1 MDIYG
6 HSCYKKGA
14 DCLMLWILCRT
25 FAGMTT
31 IGTLLIFAAAIVLM
45 VVAIARWKVHPFLAI
60 MGTAILLAVLLGVP
74 YTDIPDVIGKG
85 FGGVFSGIALVII
98 LGTLIGSVLEH
109 TDGAV
114 ALARAVERVVGK
126 RHPRLAMMLI
136 GWIVSIPVF
145 CDSGFVLVSPIG
157 KSLAHRSGTSP
168 VPLMLALAAGLF
180 ASHVFIPPTPGPV
193 AAAGMVGLENNLL
206 LVIGM
211 GIVIS
216 LLSLIPAYF
225 FAGYIGGHAKARP
238 YDASSDA
245 IIIEDEHRCSATLAF
260 LPIVLPIVLI
270 ALGSVAALMNMPTDV
285 AAIFTFLGK
294 PSIAL
299 IIALLSCLPLLMQQK
314 MTGQFYDITQ
324 SSLKT
329 AGPIIFITAAGGVL
343 GAVVVASGFVDII
356 KESGNSLKVLGVVFP
371 FLIAAILKSAQGS
384 STVAITTTASMMGM
398 FSDSGSMMNA
408 LGFTTPLAATLVV
421 MAIGA
426 GAMTVSHANDSY
438 FWVVTGFGGIKAGDG
453 YRTMTLM
460 TLIMGITAIALIALA
475 AALLL

>member
-1 MDIYG
+1 MG
-6 HSCYKKGA
+6 T
-14 DCLMLWILCRT
+14 ILL
-25 FAGMTT
+25 FV
-31 IGTLLIFAAAIVLM
+31 AAIILM
-45 VVAIARWKVHPFLAI
+45 VVAIARFKVHPFLAI
-60 MGTAILLAVLLGVP
+60 LGTALLLAVLLGVP
-74 YTDIPDVIGKG
+74 FADIPDVIGKG

-98 LGTLIGSVLEH
+98 FGTLIGSVLEH
-109 TDGAV
+109 TGGAV
-114 ALARAVERVVGK
+114 ALAQAVERVVGK

-157 KSLAHRSGTSP
+157 KSLARRSGISP

-206 LVIGM
+206 LVIGL
-211 GIVIS
+211 GVVIS
-216 LLSLIPAYF
+216 LLSLIPAYWF
-225 FAGYIGGHAKARP
+225 TAYIGGHAKARP
-238 YDASSDA
+238 YDADSDNV
-245 IIIEDEHRCSATLAF
+245 IIEGEHHCRPWLAF
-260 LPIVLPIVLI
+260 LPIVLPIVLM
-270 ALGSVAALMNMPTDV
+270 ALGSVASLVDLPEGVTAVL
-285 AAIFTFLGK
+285 TFLGK
-294 PSIAL
+294 PVIAL
-299 IIALLSCLPLLMQQK
+299 MIALLSCLPLLMQQGL
-314 MTGQFYDITQ
+314 TSQFYDITQ

-356 KESGNSLKVLGVVFP
+356 KESGESLKALGVVFP

-398 FSDSGSMMNA
+398 FSDSGSMMSA
-408 LGFTTPLAATLVV
+408 LGFTSPLAAALVV

-438 FWVVTGFGGIKAGDG
+438 FWVVTGFGGIKARDG

-460 TLIMGITAIALIALA
+460 TLIMGLTAITLIALA
-475 AALLL
+475 AAILL

>member
-1 MDIYG
+1 
-6 HSCYKKGA
+6 
-14 DCLMLWILCRT
+14 
-25 FAGMTT
+25 MTT
-31 IGTLLIFAAAIVLM
+31 IGTLLIFAAAIILM

-60 MGTAILLAVLLGVP
+60 LGTAILLAALLGIP
-74 YTDIPDVIGKG
+74 YAEIPDVIAKG

-98 LGTLIGSVLEH
+98 FGTLIGSVLER
-109 TDGAV
+109 TGGAV

-126 RHPRLAMMLI
+126 RYPRLAMMLI

-157 KSLAHRSGTSP
+157 KSLARRSGISP

-193 AAAGMVGLENNLL
+193 VAAGMVGLENNLL
-206 LVIGM
+206 LVIGL
-211 GIVIS
+211 GVIIS
-216 LLSLIPAYF
+216 LLTLIPAYF
-225 FAGYIGGHAKARP
+225 FAGRYGQLDGESELSEISE
-238 YDASSDA
+238 SSENQPSG
-245 IIIEDEHRCSATLAF
+245 INATLAF
-260 LPIVLPIVLI
+260 LPIVLPIVLM
-270 ALGSVAALMNMPTDV
+270 ALGSEASLVTLPEGLTAVL
-285 AAIFTFLGK
+285 TFLGK
-294 PSIAL
+294 PVIAL
-299 IIALLSCLPLLMQQK
+299 MIALLSCLPLLMKTK

-356 KESGNSLKVLGVVFP
+356 KESGEALKALGVVFP

-408 LGFTTPLAATLVV
+408 LGFTSPLAAALVV

-438 FWVVTGFGGIKAGDG
+438 FWVVTGFGGIKARDG

-460 TLIMGITAIALIALA
+460 TLIMGLTAIALIAIA
-475 AALLL
+475 AAILL

>member
-1 MDIYG
+1 
-6 HSCYKKGA
+6 
-14 DCLMLWILCRT
+14 
-25 FAGMTT
+25 MTT

-60 MGTAILLAVLLGVP
+60 LGTAILLAVVLGVP
-74 YTDIPDVIGKG
+74 YTDLPDVIGKG

-98 LGTLIGSVLEH
+98 FGTLIGSVLEH
-109 TDGAV
+109 TGGAV

-157 KSLAHRSGTSP
+157 KSLARRSGTSP

-193 AAAGMVGLENNLL
+193 AAAGMVGLENDLL
-206 LVIGM
+206 LVIGL
-211 GIVIS
+211 GAVIS
-216 LLSLIPAYF
+216 LLSLVPAYWF
-225 FAGYIGGHAKARP
+225 SGRFSNSENSEGSEGSENSERQRP
-238 YDASSDA
+238 N
-245 IIIEDEHRCSATLAF
+245 CGATLAL
-260 LPIVLPIVLI
+260 LPIVLPIVLM
-270 ALGSVAALMNMPTDV
+270 ALGSVASLVAMPEGITAAL
-285 AAIFTFLGK
+285 TFLGK
-294 PSIAL
+294 PVIAL
-299 IIALLSCLPLLMQQK
+299 MIATLSCLPLLMK
-314 MTGQFYDITQ
+314 AKTTSLFYDITQ

-343 GAVVVASGFVDII
+343 GSVVVASGFVDII
-356 KESGNSLKVLGVVFP
+356 KESGEALKALGVVFP
-371 FLIAAILKSAQGS
+371 FLITAILKSAQGS
-384 STVAITTTASMMGM
+384 STVAITTTASMMGL

-408 LGFTTPLAATLVV
+408 LGFTSPLAAALVV

-438 FWVVTGFGGIKAGDG
+438 FWVVTGFGGIKARDG

-460 TLIMGITAIALIALA
+460 TLLMGLTAIAVIALA

>member
-1 MDIYG
+1 M
-6 HSCYKKGA
+6 S
-14 DCLMLWILCRT
+14 
-25 FAGMTT
+25 
-31 IGTLLIFAAAIVLM
+31 TLLIFAAAIILM

-60 MGTAILLAVLLGVP
+60 LGAALLLAVLLGIP
-74 YTDIPDVIGKG
+74 FADIPDVIGKG
-85 FGGVFSGIALVII
+85 FGGVSSGIALVII
-98 LGTLIGSVLEH
+98 FGTLIGSVLER
-109 TDGAV
+109 TGGAV
-114 ALARAVERVVGK
+114 VLARAVERVVGK

-157 KSLAHRSGTSP
+157 KSLAKRSGNSP

-206 LVIGM
+206 LVIALGS
-211 GIVIS
+211 VIS
-216 LLSLIPAYF
+216 LLTLIPAYF
-225 FAGYIGGHAKARP
+225 FAGSAGKRIEPAETPNEVLTA
-238 YDASSDA
+238 
-245 IIIEDEHRCSATLAF
+245 EDERPCNATLAF
-260 LPIVLPIVLI
+260 LPIFLPIVLM
-270 ALGSVAALMNMPTDV
+270 ALGSVAALTQLPSGIAT
-285 AAIFTFLGK
+285 ALTFLGK
-294 PSIAL
+294 PAIAL
-299 IIALLSCLPLLMQQK
+299 MIALLSCLPLLMKRK

-356 KESGNSLKVLGVVFP
+356 KESGEALKALGVVFP

-408 LGFTTPLAATLVV
+408 LGFTSPLAAALVV

-438 FWVVTGFGGIKAGDG
+438 FWVVTGFGGIKARDG

-460 TLIMGITAIALIALA
+460 TLLMGLTAISLITLA
-475 AALLL
+475 SLLIPT

>member
-1 MDIYG
+1 
-6 HSCYKKGA
+6 
-14 DCLMLWILCRT
+14 
-25 FAGMTT
+25 MTT
-31 IGTLLIFAAAIVLM
+31 ISTLIIFAAAIILM
-45 VVAIARWKVHPFLAI
+45 VVAIARFKVHPFLAI
-60 MGTAILLAVLLGVP
+60 LGTALLLAALLGVP
-74 YTDIPDVIGKG
+74 FADIPDVIGKG
-85 FGGVFSGIALVII
+85 FGGMFSGIALVII
-98 LGTLIGSVLEH
+98 FGMLIGSILER
-109 TDGAV
+109 TGAAV
-114 ALARAVERVVGK
+114 ALARAVERMVGK
-126 RHPRLAMMLI
+126 RHPRLAMILI

-157 KSLAHRSGTSP
+157 KSLAQRSGLSP

-206 LVIGM
+206 LVIGL
-211 GIVIS
+211 GAVIS

-225 FAGYIGGHAKARP
+225 FAGRVGKHCKDYSEDSKVSENSENLPPRVNAVLSFLP
-238 YDASSDA
+238 
-245 IIIEDEHRCSATLAF
+245 II
-260 LPIVLPIVLI
+260 LPIVLM
-270 ALGSVAALMNMPTDV
+270 ALGSVASLASLPENI
-285 AAIFTFLGK
+285 AAVFTFLGK
-294 PSIAL
+294 PVIAL
-299 IIALLSCLPLLMQQK
+299 MIAPLSCLPLLMRQK
-314 MTGQFYDITQ
+314 MTKEFYDITQ

-356 KESGNSLKVLGVVFP
+356 KESGDSLKMLGVFFP

-408 LGFTTPLAATLVV
+408 LGFTSPLAAALVV

-438 FWVVTGFGGIKAGDG
+438 FWVVTGFGGIKARDG

-460 TLIMGITAIALIALA
+460 TLIMGITAIILIALA
-475 AALLL
+475 ATFLL

>member
-225 FAGYIGGHAKARP
+225 FAGHIGKRVQAAEP
-238 YDASSDA
+238 TSDVLA
-245 IIIEDEHRCSATLAF
+245 TEDEHHCSATLAF
-260 LPIVLPIVLI
+260 LPIVLPIVLM
-270 ALGSVAALMNMPTDV
+270 ALGSVAALMNIPTDV
-285 AAIFTFLGK
+285 AAVFTFLGK

-356 KESGNSLKVLGVVFP
+356 KESGDSLKVLGVVFP

-438 FWVVTGFGGIKAGDG
+438 FWVVSGFGGIKAGDG

>member
-1 MDIYG
+1 LIL
-6 HSCYKKGA
+6 CF
-14 DCLMLWILCRT
+14 LCRT
-25 FAGMTT
+25 FADMTT
-31 IGTLLIFAAAIVLM
+31 IGTLLIFAAAIILM

-60 MGTAILLAVLLGVP
+60 LGTAILLAALLGVP
-74 YTDIPDVIGKG
+74 FADIPDVIGKG
-85 FGGVFSGIALVII
+85 FGGVSNGIALVII
-98 LGTLIGSVLEH
+98 FGTLIGSVLER
-109 TDGAV
+109 TGGAV
-114 ALARAVERVVGK
+114 ALARAVELVVGK

-157 KSLAHRSGTSP
+157 KSLAQRSGISP

-193 AAAGMVGLENNLL
+193 AAAGMTGLENNLL
-206 LVIGM
+206 LVIGL
-211 GIVIS
+211 GIVVS

-225 FAGYIGGHAKARP
+225 FTGRFGK
-238 YDASSDA
+238 DTSENSKNSESSKSS
-245 IIIEDEHRCSATLAF
+245 EPSVSCNATLAF
-260 LPIVLPIVLI
+260 LPIVLPIVLM
-270 ALGSVAALMNMPTDV
+270 ALGSVAALASLPAGV
-285 AAIFTFLGK
+285 AATLTFLGK
-294 PSIAL
+294 PVIAL
-299 IIALLSCLPLLMQQK
+299 MIALLSCLPLLMQTK
-314 MTGQFYDITQ
+314 MTSKFYDITQ

-356 KESGNSLKVLGVVFP
+356 KESGDALKALGVVFP
-371 FLIAAILKSAQGS
+371 FIIAAILKSAQGS

-398 FSDSGSMMNA
+398 FNDSGSMMSA
-408 LGFTTPLAATLVV
+408 LGFTSPLAAALVV

-438 FWVVTGFGGIKAGDG
+438 FWVVTGFGGIKARDG

-460 TLIMGITAIALIALA
+460 TLIMGLSAILLIALA
-475 AALLL
+475 AAILL

>member
-1 MDIYG
+1 
-6 HSCYKKGA
+6 
-14 DCLMLWILCRT
+14 
-25 FAGMTT
+25 MTT
-31 IGTLLIFAAAIVLM
+31 ISTLLIFAAAIILM

-60 MGTAILLAVLLGVP
+60 LGTAILLAALLGVP
-74 YTDIPDVIGKG
+74 FTDIPDVIGKG
-85 FGGVFSGIALVII
+85 FGSVMSGIALVII
-98 LGTLIGSVLEH
+98 FGTLIGSVLER
-109 TDGAV
+109 TGGAV
-114 ALARAVERVVGK
+114 ALARAVEHVVGK

-157 KSLAHRSGTSP
+157 KSLAKRSGTSP

-180 ASHVFIPPTPGPV
+180 TSHVFIPPTPGPV
-193 AAAGMVGLENNLL
+193 AAAGMTGLENNLL
-206 LVIGM
+206 LVIGL

-225 FAGYIGGHAKARP
+225 FAGRIGKRVEAAEP
-238 YDASSDA
+238 TPDELQTT
-245 IIIEDEHRCSATLAF
+245 EDSHRCSAWLAF
-260 LPIVLPIVLI
+260 LPIVLPIVLM
-270 ALGSVAALMNMPTDV
+270 ALGSVATLTNLPEGLTAVL
-285 AAIFTFLGK
+285 TFLGK
-294 PSIAL
+294 PVIAL
-299 IIALLSCLPLLMQQK
+299 MIALLSCLPLLMQRK
-314 MTGQFYDITQ
+314 MTGEFYDITQ

-356 KESGNSLKVLGVVFP
+356 KESGDSLKALGVVFP

-398 FSDSGSMMNA
+398 FNDTGSMMNA
-408 LGFTTPLAATLVV
+408 LGFTSPLAAALVV

-438 FWVVTGFGGIKAGDG
+438 FWVVTGFGGIKARDG

-460 TLIMGITAIALIALA
+460 TLIMGLTAIAIIALA
-475 AALLL
+475 STILL

>member
-1 MDIYG
+1 M
-6 HSCYKKGA
+6 S
-14 DCLMLWILCRT
+14 
-25 FAGMTT
+25 
-31 IGTLLIFAAAIVLM
+31 TLLIFAAAIVLM

-60 MGTAILLAVLLGVP
+60 LGTAILLAALLGIP
-74 YTDIPDVIGKG
+74 ITDIPDVIGKG

-98 LGTLIGSVLEH
+98 FGTLIGNVLGR
-109 TDGAV
+109 TGGAV

-136 GWIVSIPVF
+136 GWFVSIPVF

-157 KSLAHRSGTSP
+157 KSLARRSGISP

-193 AAAGMVGLENNLL
+193 AAAGMTGLENDLL
-206 LVIGM
+206 LVIGL
-211 GIVIS
+211 GVVVS

-225 FAGYIGGHAKARP
+225 FAGYIGGHAKAMP
-238 YDASSDA
+238 NDADSDNVMA
-245 IIIEDEHRCSATLAF
+245 EGEYPCSAWLAF
-260 LPIVLPIVLI
+260 LPIVLPIVLMT
-270 ALGSVAALMNMPTDV
+270 LGSVTSLINLPQGV
-285 AAIFTFLGK
+285 ANVLTFLGK
-294 PSIAL
+294 PVIAL
-299 IIALLSCLPLLMQQK
+299 MIALLSCLPVLMRQQ
-314 MTGQFYDITQ
+314 MLGQFNDITHNA
-324 SSLKT
+324 LKT

-343 GAVVVASGFVDII
+343 GAVVTASGFVDII
-356 KESGNSLKVLGVVFP
+356 KESGDSLKALGVVFP

-384 STVAITTTASMMGM
+384 STVAITTTAGMMGM
-398 FSDSGSMMNA
+398 FSDSGSMMSA
-408 LGFTTPLAATLVV
+408 LGFTSPLAAALVV

-438 FWVVTGFGGIKAGDG
+438 FWVVTGFGGIKARDG

-460 TLIMGITAIALIALA
+460 TLIMGLTAIAIIALA

>member
-1 MDIYG
+1 MP
-6 HSCYKKGA
+6 
-14 DCLMLWILCRT
+14 
-25 FAGMTT
+25 T
-31 IGTLLIFAAAIVLM
+31 ISALLLFAAAIILM
-45 VVAIARWKVHPFLAI
+45 VIAIARFKVHPFLAI
-60 MGTAILLAVLLGVP
+60 LGTALLLALLLGVP
-74 YTDIPDVIGKG
+74 FADIPDVIGKG
-85 FGGVFSGIALVII
+85 FGGVSSGIALVII
-98 LGTLIGSVLEH
+98 FGTFIGSVLEH
-109 TDGAV
+109 TGGAV

-157 KSLAHRSGTSP
+157 KSLARRSGSSL

-193 AAAGMVGLENNLL
+193 AAAGMVGLEDHLL
-206 LVIGM
+206 LVIGL
-211 GIVIS
+211 GAVIS

-225 FAGYIGGHAKARP
+225 FAGRVGRHVQAAEQAGEAL
-238 YDASSDA
+238 AS
-245 IIIEDEHRCSATLAF
+245 EDERHCSAALAF
-260 LPIVLPIVLI
+260 LPIILPIVLMT
-270 ALGSVAALMNMPTDV
+270 LGSVAALTDLPQ
-285 AAIFTFLGK
+285 ALATALTFLGK
-294 PSIAL
+294 PVIAL
-299 IIALLSCLPLLMQQK
+299 MIALLSCLPLLMRQK

-324 SSLKT
+324 ASLKT

-356 KESGNSLKVLGVVFP
+356 KESGQALKTLGVVFP

-398 FSDSGSMMNA
+398 FSDSGSMMSA
-408 LGFTTPLAATLVV
+408 LGFTSPLAAALVV

-438 FWVVTGFGGIKAGDG
+438 FWVVTGFGGIKARDG

-460 TLIMGITAIALIALA
+460 TLIMGLTAIAIIALA
-475 AALLL
+475 AALLI

>member
-1 MDIYG
+1 
-6 HSCYKKGA
+6 
-14 DCLMLWILCRT
+14 
-25 FAGMTT
+25 MTT
-31 IGTLLIFAAAIVLM
+31 ISTLLLFTAAIVLM
-45 VVAIARWKVHPFLAI
+45 VVAIARFKVHPFLAI
-60 MGTAILLAVLLGVP
+60 LGTAILLAVLLGVP
-74 YTDIPDVIGKG
+74 FADIPDVIGKG

-98 LGTLIGSVLEH
+98 FGTLIGSVLER
-109 TDGAV
+109 TGGAV

-157 KSLAHRSGTSP
+157 KSLARRSGISP

-206 LVIGM
+206 LVIGL

-225 FAGYIGGHAKARP
+225 FAGRKNFSETSETSETSEFSENSESQHPAV
-238 YDASSDA
+238 
-245 IIIEDEHRCSATLAF
+245 SAWLAF
-260 LPIVLPIVLI
+260 LPIVLPIVLM
-270 ALGSVAALMNMPTDV
+270 ALGSVASLMDLPEGI
-285 AAIFTFLGK
+285 AAVFSFLGK
-294 PSIAL
+294 PVIAMIL
-299 IIALLSCLPLLMQQK
+299 AVLACLPLLLRQK
-314 MTGQFYDITQ
+314 MTKEFHDITQ

-356 KESGNSLKVLGVVFP
+356 KDSGEALKALGVVFP

-398 FSDSGSMMNA
+398 FNDSGSMMNA
-408 LGFTTPLAATLVV
+408 LGFTSPLAAALVV

-438 FWVVTGFGGIKAGDG
+438 FWVVTGFGGIKARDG

-475 AALLL
+475 AALLI

>member
-1 MDIYG
+1 
-6 HSCYKKGA
+6 
-14 DCLMLWILCRT
+14 
-25 FAGMTT
+25 MTT
-31 IGTLLIFAAAIVLM
+31 ISTLLLFAAAIILM
-45 VVAIARWKVHPFLAI
+45 VVAIARFKVHPFLAI
-60 MGTAILLAVLLGVP
+60 LGAALLLAVLLGVP
-74 YTDIPDVIGKG
+74 FADIPDVIGKG

-98 LGTLIGSVLEH
+98 FGTLIGSVLER
-109 TDGAV
+109 TGGAV

-157 KSLAHRSGTSP
+157 KSLARRSGISP

-206 LVIGM
+206 LVIGL
-211 GIVIS
+211 GVVIS

-225 FAGYIGGHAKARP
+225 FAGRVGNRVEAFSESTENSKIP
-238 YDASSDA
+238 ENSESQN
-245 IIIEDEHRCSATLAF
+245 SALAF
-260 LPIVLPIVLI
+260 LPIVLPIVLM
-270 ALGSVAALMNMPTDV
+270 ALGSVASLVEMPQNI
-285 AAIFTFLGK
+285 AAVLTFLGK
-294 PSIAL
+294 PVIAL
-299 IIALLSCLPLLMQQK
+299 MIALLACLPLLIRQK
-314 MTGQFYDITQ
+314 TMGQFYDITQ
-324 SSLKT
+324 ASLKT

-356 KESGNSLKVLGVVFP
+356 KEAGGALKALGVVFP

-384 STVAITTTASMMGM
+384 STVAITTTASMMGL
-398 FSDSGSMMNA
+398 FNDTGSIMNA
-408 LGFTTPLAATLVV
+408 LGFSSPLAAALVV

-438 FWVVTGFGGIKAGDG
+438 FWVVTGFGGIKARDG

-460 TLIMGITAIALIALA
+460 TLIMGLTAIVLIALA
-475 AALLL
+475 AVLLL

>member
-1 MDIYG
+1 
-6 HSCYKKGA
+6 
-14 DCLMLWILCRT
+14 
-25 FAGMTT
+25 MTT
-31 IGTLLIFAAAIVLM
+31 MSTLLIFAAAIILM

-60 MGTAILLAVLLGVP
+60 LGTALLLAVLLGIP
-74 YTDIPDVIGKG
+74 FADIPDVIGKG
-85 FGGVFSGIALVII
+85 FGGVSSGIALVII
-98 LGTLIGSVLEH
+98 FGTLIGSVLER
-109 TDGAV
+109 TGGAV
-114 ALARAVERVVGK
+114 VLARAVERVVGK

-157 KSLAHRSGTSP
+157 KSLAKRSGNSP

-206 LVIGM
+206 LVIALGS
-211 GIVIS
+211 VIS

-225 FAGYIGGHAKARP
+225 FAGSADKRIEPAETPNEALTT
-238 YDASSDA
+238 
-245 IIIEDEHRCSATLAF
+245 EDERPCNAKLAF
-260 LPIVLPIVLI
+260 LPIFLPIVLM
-270 ALGSVAALMNMPTDV
+270 ALGSVAALTQLPSGIAT
-285 AAIFTFLGK
+285 ALTFLGK
-294 PSIAL
+294 PAIAL
-299 IIALLSCLPLLMQQK
+299 MIALLSCLPLLMKRK

-356 KESGNSLKVLGVVFP
+356 KESGEALKALGVVFP

-408 LGFTTPLAATLVV
+408 LGFTSPLAAALVV

-438 FWVVTGFGGIKAGDG
+438 FWVVTGFGGIKARDG

-460 TLIMGITAIALIALA
+460 TLLMGLTAIALITLA
-475 AALLL
+475 SLLIPT

>member
-157 KSLAHRSGTSP
+157 KSLAHRSNTSP

-225 FAGYIGGHAKARP
+225 FAGHIGKRVQAAEP
-238 YDASSDA
+238 TSDVLA
-245 IIIEDEHRCSATLAF
+245 TEDEHHCSATLAF
-260 LPIVLPIVLI
+260 LPIVLPIVLM
-270 ALGSVAALMNMPTDV
+270 ALGSVAALMNIPTDV
-285 AAIFTFLGK
+285 AAVFTFLGK

-356 KESGNSLKVLGVVFP
+356 KESGDSLKVLGVVFP

-398 FSDSGSMMNA
+398 FSDSSSMMNA

-438 FWVVTGFGGIKAGDG
+438 FWVVSGFGGIKAGDG

>member
-1 MDIYG
+1 
-6 HSCYKKGA
+6 
-14 DCLMLWILCRT
+14 
-25 FAGMTT
+25 MTT
-31 IGTLLIFAAAIVLM
+31 MSTLLIFAAAIILM

-60 MGTAILLAVLLGVP
+60 LGAALLLAVLLGIP
-74 YTDIPDVIGKG
+74 FADIPDVIGKG
-85 FGGVFSGIALVII
+85 FGGVSSGIALVII
-98 LGTLIGSVLEH
+98 FGTLIGSVLER
-109 TDGAV
+109 TGGAV
-114 ALARAVERVVGK
+114 VLARAVERVVGK

-157 KSLAHRSGTSP
+157 KSLAKRSGNSP

-206 LVIGM
+206 LVIALGS
-211 GIVIS
+211 VIS
-216 LLSLIPAYF
+216 LLTLIPAYF
-225 FAGYIGGHAKARP
+225 FAGSAGKRIEPAETPNEVLTA
-238 YDASSDA
+238 
-245 IIIEDEHRCSATLAF
+245 EDERPCNATLAF
-260 LPIVLPIVLI
+260 LPIFLPIVLM
-270 ALGSVAALMNMPTDV
+270 ALGSVAALTQLPSGIAT
-285 AAIFTFLGK
+285 ALTFLGK
-294 PSIAL
+294 PAIAL
-299 IIALLSCLPLLMQQK
+299 MIALLSCLPLLMKRK

-356 KESGNSLKVLGVVFP
+356 KESGEALKALGVVFP

-408 LGFTTPLAATLVV
+408 LGFTSPLAAALVV

-438 FWVVTGFGGIKAGDG
+438 FWVVTGFGGIKARDG

-460 TLIMGITAIALIALA
+460 TLLMGLTAISLITLA
-475 AALLL
+475 SLLIPT

>member
-1 MDIYG
+1 
-6 HSCYKKGA
+6 
-14 DCLMLWILCRT
+14 
-25 FAGMTT
+25 MTT

-60 MGTAILLAVLLGVP
+60 LGTAILLAVVLGVP
-74 YTDIPDVIGKG
+74 YTDLPDVIGKG
-85 FGGVFSGIALVII
+85 IGGVFSGIALVII
-98 LGTLIGSVLEH
+98 FGTLIGSVLER
-109 TDGAV
+109 TGGAV

-157 KSLAHRSGTSP
+157 KSLARRSGTSP

-206 LVIGM
+206 LVIGL
-211 GIVIS
+211 GAVIS
-216 LLSLIPAYF
+216 LLSLVPAYF
-225 FAGYIGGHAKARP
+225 FTGYIKGHAKAKSN
-238 YDASSDA
+238 DADSDN
-245 IIIEDEHRCSATLAF
+245 IMNEGEHPCSAWLAF
-260 LPIVLPIVLI
+260 LPIVLPIVLM
-270 ALGSVAALMNMPTDV
+270 ALGSVASLVTMPEGITAAL
-285 AAIFTFLGK
+285 TFLGK
-294 PSIAL
+294 PVIAMM
-299 IIALLSCLPLLMQQK
+299 IALLSCLPLLMRQK
-314 MTGQFYDITQ
+314 VTSLFYDITQ
-324 SSLKT
+324 SSLQT

-356 KESGNSLKVLGVVFP
+356 KESGEALKALGVVFP

-384 STVAITTTASMMGM
+384 STVAITTTASMMGL
-398 FSDSGSMMNA
+398 FNDSGSMMNA
-408 LGFTTPLAATLVV
+408 LGFTSPLAAALVV

-438 FWVVTGFGGIKAGDG
+438 FWVVTGFGGIKARDG

-460 TLIMGITAIALIALA
+460 TLLMGLTAIAVIALA

>member
-1 MDIYG
+1 
-6 HSCYKKGA
+6 
-14 DCLMLWILCRT
+14 
-25 FAGMTT
+25 MTT
-31 IGTLLIFAAAIVLM
+31 IGTLLIFAATIILM

-60 MGTAILLAVLLGVP
+60 LGAALLLAALLGIP
-74 YTDIPDVIGKG
+74 YAEIPDVVGKG

-98 LGTLIGSVLEH
+98 FGTLIGSVLER
-109 TDGAV
+109 TGGAV

-126 RHPRLAMMLI
+126 RYPRLAMMLI

-157 KSLAHRSGTSP
+157 KSLARRSGISP

-206 LVIGM
+206 LVIALGV
-211 GIVIS
+211 VIS

-225 FAGYIGGHAKARP
+225 FAGRYGQLDGESELSEISESSENRP
-238 YDASSDA
+238 SR
-245 IIIEDEHRCSATLAF
+245 INATLAF
-260 LPIVLPIVLI
+260 LPIVLPIVLM
-270 ALGSVAALMNMPTDV
+270 ALGSEAALVTLPEGLTAV
-285 AAIFTFLGK
+285 LTFLGK
-294 PSIAL
+294 PVIAL
-299 IIALLSCLPLLMQQK
+299 MIALLSCLPLLMKTK

-356 KESGNSLKVLGVVFP
+356 KESGEAFKALGVVFP

-408 LGFTTPLAATLVV
+408 LGFTSPLAAALVV

-438 FWVVTGFGGIKAGDG
+438 FWVVTGFGGIKASDG

-460 TLIMGITAIALIALA
+460 TLIMGLTAIALIAIA
-475 AALLL
+475 AAILL

>member
-74 YTDIPDVIGKG
+74 YADIPDVIGKG

-225 FAGYIGGHAKARP
+225 FAGHIGKRVQAAEP
-238 YDASSDA
+238 TSDVLA
-245 IIIEDEHRCSATLAF
+245 TEDEHHCSATLAF
-260 LPIVLPIVLI
+260 LPIVLPIVLM
-270 ALGSVAALMNMPTDV
+270 ALGSVAALMNIPTDV
-285 AAIFTFLGK
+285 AAVFTFLGK

>member
-1 MDIYG
+1 
-6 HSCYKKGA
+6 
-14 DCLMLWILCRT
+14 
-25 FAGMTT
+25 MTT
-31 IGTLLIFAAAIVLM
+31 ISTLIIFAAAIILM
-45 VVAIARWKVHPFLAI
+45 VVAIARFKVHPFLAI
-60 MGTAILLAVLLGVP
+60 LGAALLLAASLGVP
-74 YTDIPDVIGKG
+74 FADIPNVIGRG

-98 LGTLIGSVLEH
+98 FGTLIGSVLER
-109 TDGAV
+109 TGGAV

-157 KSLAHRSGTSP
+157 KSLARRSGISA

-206 LVIGM
+206 LVIGL
-211 GIVIS
+211 GAVIS

-225 FAGYIGGHAKARP
+225 FAGRIGKHCENCSEVSEAYENSESQRPKANAALSFLP
-238 YDASSDA
+238 
-245 IIIEDEHRCSATLAF
+245 II
-260 LPIVLPIVLI
+260 LPIVLM
-270 ALGSVAALMNMPTDV
+270 ALGSVASLTNLPENV
-285 AAIFTFLGK
+285 AAVFTFLGK
-294 PSIAL
+294 PVIAL
-299 IIALLSCLPLLMQQK
+299 MIALLSCLPLLARQK
-314 MTGQFYDITQ
+314 MMGEFYDITQ
-324 SSLKT
+324 ASLKT

-343 GAVVVASGFVDII
+343 GAVVVTSGFVDII
-356 KESGNSLKVLGVVFP
+356 KESGDSLKMLGVFFP

-408 LGFTTPLAATLVV
+408 LGFTSPLAAALVV

-438 FWVVTGFGGIKAGDG
+438 FWVVTGFGGIKARDG

-460 TLIMGITAIALIALA
+460 TLIMGITAIVLIALA

>member
-1 MDIYG
+1 
-6 HSCYKKGA
+6 
-14 DCLMLWILCRT
+14 
-25 FAGMTT
+25 MTT
-31 IGTLLIFAAAIVLM
+31 LSTLLIFAAAIIMM

-60 MGTAILLAVLLGVP
+60 LGTAIVLAVLLGVP
-74 YTDIPDVIGKG
+74 FTEIPDVIGKG
-85 FGGVFSGIALVII
+85 FGGVSSGIALVII
-98 LGTLIGSVLEH
+98 FGTLIGSVLER
-109 TDGAV
+109 TGGAV

-145 CDSGFVLVSPIG
+145 CDSGFMLVSPIG
-157 KSLAHRSGTSP
+157 KSLAKRSGSSP

-206 LVIGM
+206 LVIGL

-225 FAGYIGGHAKARP
+225 FTGRIGKHVEPAEPTNGTLASEDGRP
-238 YDASSDA
+238 
-245 IIIEDEHRCSATLAF
+245 CSAALAF
-260 LPIVLPIVLI
+260 LPIVLPIVLM
-270 ALGSVAALMNMPTDV
+270 ALGSVASLVAMPEGV
-285 AAIFTFLGK
+285 AAALTFLGK
-294 PSIAL
+294 PVIAL
-299 IIALLSCLPLLMQQK
+299 IIALLSCLPLLMQTK
-314 MTGQFYDITQ
+314 MAGEFYDITQ
-324 SSLKT
+324 NSLKT

-343 GAVVVASGFVDII
+343 GTVVVASGFVDII
-356 KESGNSLKVLGVVFP
+356 KESGDALKALGVVFP

-408 LGFTTPLAATLVV
+408 LGFTSPLAAALVV

-438 FWVVTGFGGIKAGDG
+438 FWVVTGFGGIKARDG

-460 TLIMGITAIALIALA
+460 TLIMGITAIAIIALA
-475 AALLL
+475 ATLLL

>member
-1 MDIYG
+1 MI
-6 HSCYKKGA
+6 
-14 DCLMLWILCRT
+14 LWILCRT
-25 FAGMTT
+25 FAVMTT
-31 IGTLLIFAAAIVLM
+31 IGTLLVFAAAIILM
-45 VVAIARWKVHPFLAI
+45 VVAIARFKVHPFLAI
-60 MGTAILLAVLLGVP
+60 LGAAILLVLLLGIP
-74 YTDIPDVIGKG
+74 YAEIPDVIGKG
-85 FGGVFSGIALVII
+85 FGSVMSGIALVII
-98 LGTLIGSVLEH
+98 FGTLIGSVLER
-109 TDGAV
+109 TGGAV

-157 KSLAHRSGTSP
+157 KSLAKRSGTSP

-206 LVIGM
+206 LVIALGV
-211 GIVIS
+211 VIS

-225 FAGYIGGHAKARP
+225 FAGRVGKSVEPAESTSEVPPPDKRP
-238 YDASSDA
+238 
-245 IIIEDEHRCSATLAF
+245 CSAVLSF
-260 LPIVLPIVLI
+260 LPIVLPIVLM
-270 ALGSVAALMNMPTDV
+270 ALGSVATLVNLPEGI
-285 AAIFTFLGK
+285 AAVFTFLGK
-294 PSIAL
+294 PVIAL
-299 IIALLSCLPLLMQQK
+299 MIALLSCLPLLMQQK
-314 MTGQFYDITQ
+314 MTGQLYDITQ

-343 GAVVVASGFVDII
+343 GAVVVTSGFVDII
-356 KESGNSLKVLGVVFP
+356 KESGEALKTLGVVFP

-408 LGFTTPLAATLVV
+408 LGFTSPLAAALMV

-438 FWVVTGFGGIKAGDG
+438 FWVVTGFGGIKARDG
-453 YRTMTLM
+453 YRTMTQM
-460 TLIMGITAIALIALA
+460 TLIMGLTAIALIALA

>member
-1 MDIYG
+1 M
-6 HSCYKKGA
+6 S
-14 DCLMLWILCRT
+14 T
-25 FAGMTT
+25 F
-31 IGTLLIFAAAIVLM
+31 LIFTAAIVLM
-45 VVAIARWKVHPFLAI
+45 VVAIARFKVHPFLAI
-60 MGTAILLAVLLGVP
+60 LATAILLAALLGVP
-74 YTDIPDVIGKG
+74 FADIPDVIGKG
-85 FGGVFSGIALVII
+85 FGGVSSGIALVII
-98 LGTLIGSVLEH
+98 FGTLIGSVLER
-109 TDGAV
+109 TGGAV

-157 KSLAHRSGTSP
+157 KSLAQRSGISP

-193 AAAGMVGLENNLL
+193 AAAGMTGLENNLL
-206 LVIGM
+206 LVIGL
-211 GIVIS
+211 GIVVS

-225 FAGYIGGHAKARP
+225 FTGRFAK
-238 YDASSDA
+238 SNSKLSE
-245 IIIEDEHRCSATLAF
+245 ISEISEISKNSMRCNATLAF
-260 LPIVLPIVLI
+260 LPIVLPIVLM
-270 ALGSVAALMNMPTDV
+270 ALGSVAALTTMPEGV
-285 AAIFTFLGK
+285 AATLTFLGK
-294 PSIAL
+294 PVIAL
-299 IIALLSCLPLLMQQK
+299 MIALLSCLPLLMQTK
-314 MTGQFYDITQ
+314 MTSEFYDITQ

-356 KESGNSLKVLGVVFP
+356 KESDDALKALGVVFP
-371 FLIAAILKSAQGS
+371 FIIAAILKSAQGS

-398 FSDSGSMMNA
+398 FNDSGSMMSA
-408 LGFTTPLAATLVV
+408 LGFTSPLAAALVV

-438 FWVVTGFGGIKAGDG
+438 FWVVTGFGGIKARDG

-460 TLIMGITAIALIALA
+460 TLIMGLTAILLIALA
-475 AALLL
+475 AAILL

>member
-60 MGTAILLAVLLGVP
+60 MGTAIMLAVLLGVP
-74 YTDIPDVIGKG
+74 YADIPDVIGKG

-225 FAGYIGGHAKARP
+225 FAGHIGKRVQAAEP
-238 YDASSDA
+238 TSDVLA
-245 IIIEDEHRCSATLAF
+245 TEDEHRCSATLAF
-260 LPIVLPIVLI
+260 LPIVLPIVLM
-270 ALGSVAALMNMPTDV
+270 ALGSVAALMNMPTAV
-285 AAIFTFLGK
+285 AAVFTFLGK

-343 GAVVVASGFVDII
+343 GAVVVASI

-438 FWVVTGFGGIKAGDG
+438 FWVVSGFGGIKAGDG

-460 TLIMGITAIALIALA
+460 TLIMGITAIALIALV